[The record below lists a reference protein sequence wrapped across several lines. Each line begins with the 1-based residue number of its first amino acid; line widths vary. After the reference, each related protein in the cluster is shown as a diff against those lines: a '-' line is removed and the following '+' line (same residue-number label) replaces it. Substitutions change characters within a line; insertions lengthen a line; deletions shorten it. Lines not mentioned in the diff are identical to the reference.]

1 MLRDYQQTICE
12 RTIRSLKRHRSVM
25 VQMPT
30 GTGKTVT
37 LAALLRQY
45 SLPVG
50 KQTSQADLLI
60 VAHTRELIEQI
71 KTTLRRMELDVAHIH
86 VESIQTVS
94 RRIASDRISI
104 RPSLVI
110 IDEAHHA
117 LANTY
122 QLLWKQ
128 WPKARFLGLTA
139 TPYRLNG
146 AGFTDL
152 FDELILSDSIALF
165 IAQGWLS
172 PFDYYSIPSDSEE
185 SRAID
190 SFKKRNVDGDY
201 QTKEMREVL
210 DVRPTIQRL
219 YDSLLEFASG
229 CKGIV
234 YAIDIA
240 HAEHIATFFCSKGL
254 AAKAISAATP
264 KQQRISDLAKFRAG
278 EIQVL
283 VNVDL
288 FSEGFD
294 CPDVGFIQLARPTL
308 SLAKYLQ
315 MVGRGLRRHD
325 GKACCIILDNVG
337 LYRRFGLPSDHR
349 DWKTFFEGDLKQAEV
364 LDQSLYS
371 LRSAD
376 ICLSQFA
383 IVGDTVDVPLI
394 QITHH
399 ELIGQMVQERSDFVQ
414 KGKNWTDN
422 RNGITFHASPVSL
435 LFRGVELSTAD
446 GETFYP
452 RIRSAYIRPDKGIN
466 RRCLQMQVGYGL
478 FWQGLLIPGNLP
490 NRVFEME
497 KRYKSGFRIF
507 HDEKGER
514 YVQTSPD
521 DPLRAI
527 PDEQQLNQWMESWEI
542 AQEKWQIDV
551 HYMTQYRTA
560 KYDLLMKAIRHDPT
574 QVVYLDADI
583 AQVKD
588 EDHRLCWID
597 RRTGFV
603 HYSRPRLFKRGF
615 LEILQEEDL
624 LFVRNV
630 RDESCRP
637 FRNHMIVADDEIAVI
652 EDRLYVRNEC
662 CMGCYKVKYRSDDF
676 TYFRTGTNRYQR
688 DYDTNVEIIHKPGS
702 VPMIKISLK

>member
-1 MLRDYQQTICE
+1 MLRDYQQSICE
-12 RTIRSLKRHRSVM
+12 RTLRSLKRHRSVM

-37 LAALLRQY
+37 LAALLQAY
-45 SLPVG
+45 SVPVG
-50 KQTSQADLLI
+50 KLSSQPDLLI

-71 KTTLRRMELDVAHIH
+71 KSTIRRMELDASHIH

-104 RPSLVI
+104 QPSFVI

-117 LANTY
+117 LASTY

-152 FDELILSDSIALF
+152 FDDLILSDSIAHF
-165 IAQGWLS
+165 IAEGWLS
-172 PFDYYSIPSDSEE
+172 PFDYYSIPSDSVE
-185 SRAID
+185 SQAIA

-201 QTKEMREVL
+201 QTKEMRDVL

-219 YDSLLEFASG
+219 FQSLQEYVAG

-234 YAIDIA
+234 YAIDIT
-240 HAEHIATFFCSKGL
+240 HAEHIAEFYSSKGL

-264 KQQRISDLAKFRAG
+264 KQERKAYLARFRTG

-294 CPDVGFIQLARPTL
+294 CPDVEFIQLARPTL

-315 MVGRGLRRHD
+315 MVGRGLRRHE
-325 GKACCIILDNVG
+325 GKVCCVILDNVG
-337 LYRRFGLPSDHR
+337 LYRHFGLPSDDR
-349 DWKTFFEGDLKQAEV
+349 DWENYFRGDQNQVEALE
-364 LDQSLYS
+364 QSVMA
-371 LRSAD
+371 LRSVD
-376 ICLSQFA
+376 TDLSQVA
-383 IVGDTVDVPLI
+383 SSVNEKDVSLI
-394 QITHH
+394 QITSH
-399 ELIGQMVQERSDFVQ
+399 EQIGRKVQEQSDFVQ
-414 KGKNWTDN
+414 KSKRWTDL
-422 RNGITFHASPVSL
+422 RNGITYQARPVSL

-446 GETFYP
+446 GELFYP
-452 RIRSAYIRPDKGIN
+452 RIRSSYIRPEKGIS

-490 NRVFEME
+490 DRVFEME
-497 KRYKSGFRIF
+497 RRYKSGFRIF
-507 HDEKGER
+507 HDERGDR
-514 YVQTSPD
+514 YIQTSPD
-521 DPLRAI
+521 DPLQII
-527 PDEQQLNQWMESWEI
+527 PNEAYLHQWMESWEV
-542 AQEKWQIDV
+542 AREKWEEDIR
-551 HYMTQYRTA
+551 YIIRARTTA
-560 KYDLLMKAIRHDPT
+560 YELLMKSIRQHQT
-574 QVVYLDADI
+574 EVVYLEGDI
-583 AQVKD
+583 AQVLD
-588 EDHRLCWID
+588 QDRRPCWID

-603 HYSRPRLFKRGF
+603 HYSKPRLFKRGF
-615 LEILQEEDL
+615 LEILQEDDMF
-624 LFVRNV
+624 FVRNV
-630 RDESCRP
+630 RDESCHP
-637 FRNHMIVADDEIAVI
+637 FMNHMLVADDEIAVI
-652 EDRLYVRNEC
+652 EDRLYVRNEY

-688 DYDTNVEIIHKPGS
+688 DYDTDVEITHKPGS
-702 VPMIKISLK
+702 APTIRLSLK

>member
-12 RTIRSLKRHRSVM
+12 RTLRSLKRHRSVM

-37 LAALLRQY
+37 LATLLQAY
-45 SLPVG
+45 SVPVG
-50 KQTSQADLLI
+50 KQSAQPDLLI

-71 KTTLRRMELDVAHIH
+71 KSTIRRMELDASHIY

-104 RPSLVI
+104 QPSFVI

-117 LANTY
+117 LASTY

-152 FDELILSDSIALF
+152 FDRLITSDSITRFMAD
-165 IAQGWLS
+165 GWLS
-172 PFDYYSIPSDSEE
+172 PFDYYSIPLDSAE
-185 SRAID
+185 SQAIA
-190 SFKKRNVDGDY
+190 SFKKRNIDGDY
-201 QTKEMREVL
+201 QTKEMRDLL

-219 YDSLLEFASG
+219 YASQMEFASG
-229 CKGIV
+229 RKGIV
-234 YAIDIA
+234 YAIDIT
-240 HAEHIATFFCSKGL
+240 HAEHIAEFYRSKGL
-254 AAKAISAATP
+254 SAKSISAATP
-264 KQQRISDLAKFRAG
+264 KLERKVDLAKFRTG

-294 CPDVGFIQLARPTL
+294 CPDVEFIQLARPTL

-315 MVGRGLRRHD
+315 MVGRGLRRHE

-337 LYRRFGLPSDHR
+337 LYRRFGLPSDDR
-349 DWKTFFEGDLKQAEV
+349 DWNTYFRGDQQQVET
-364 LDQSLYS
+364 LDQSVMA
-371 LRSAD
+371 LRSVD
-376 ICLSQFA
+376 TDLSQSTRNA
-383 IVGDTVDVPLI
+383 NGRDASLI
-394 QITHH
+394 QITSH
-399 ELIGQMVQERSDFVQ
+399 EQIGRMVREQSDFVQ
-414 KGKNWTDN
+414 KKQGWTDS
-422 RNGITFHASPVSL
+422 RNGIIYQARPVSM

-446 GETFYP
+446 GEQFYP
-452 RIRSAYIRPDKGIN
+452 RIRSAYIRPDKGIS

-490 NRVFEME
+490 DRVFEME

-507 HDEKGER
+507 HDERGER
-514 YVQTSPD
+514 YIQTSPD
-521 DPLRAI
+521 DPLQII
-527 PDEQQLNQWMESWEI
+527 PNEVYLNQWMESWEV
-542 AQEKWQIDV
+542 AREKWQEDLR
-551 HYMTQYRTA
+551 YMIRARTA
-560 KYDLLMKAIRHDPT
+560 AYDHLMQAIQQHRT
-574 QVVYLDADI
+574 EVVYLDGDI
-583 AQVKD
+583 AQVMD
-588 EDHRLCWID
+588 ASRPSCWID

-603 HYSRPRLFKRGF
+603 HYSQPHLFKRGF
-615 LEILQEEDL
+615 LEILQEDDM

-637 FRNHMIVADDEIAVI
+637 FKNHMLVADDEIAMI
-652 EDRLYVRNEC
+652 EDRLYV
-662 CMGCYKVKYRSDDF
+662 
-676 TYFRTGTNRYQR
+676 
-688 DYDTNVEIIHKPGS
+688 
-702 VPMIKISLK
+702 

>member
-1 MLRDYQQTICE
+1 
-12 RTIRSLKRHRSVM
+12 M

-37 LAALLRQY
+37 LAALLQAY
-45 SLPVG
+45 SVPVG
-50 KQTSQADLLI
+50 KLSSQPDLLI

-71 KTTLRRMELDVAHIH
+71 KSTIRRMELDASHIH

-104 RPSLVI
+104 QPSFVI
-110 IDEAHHA
+110 IDEAHHT
-117 LANTY
+117 LASTY

-152 FDELILSDSIALF
+152 FDDLILSDSIAHF
-165 IAQGWLS
+165 IAEGWLS

-185 SRAID
+185 SRAIALL
-190 SFKKRNVDGDY
+190 KKRNVDGDY
-201 QTKEMREVL
+201 QTKEMRDVL

-219 YDSLLEFASG
+219 FQSLQEYVAG

-234 YAIDIA
+234 YAIDIT
-240 HAEHIATFFCSKGL
+240 HAEHIAEFYSSKGL

-264 KQQRISDLAKFRAG
+264 KQERKVDLARFRTG

-294 CPDVGFIQLARPTL
+294 CPDVEFIQLARPTL

-315 MVGRGLRRHD
+315 MVGRGLRRHE
-325 GKACCIILDNVG
+325 GKACCVILDNVG
-337 LYRRFGLPSDHR
+337 LYRRFGLPSDDR
-349 DWKTFFEGDLKQAEV
+349 DWKNYFRGEQNQVEALE
-364 LDQSLYS
+364 QSVMA
-371 LRSAD
+371 LRSVD
-376 ICLSQFA
+376 TDLSQVA
-383 IVGDTVDVPLI
+383 SSVNGKDVSLI
-394 QITHH
+394 QITSH
-399 ELIGQMVQERSDFVQ
+399 EQIGRKVQEQSDFVQ
-414 KGKNWTDN
+414 KSKRWTDL
-422 RNGITFHASPVSL
+422 RNGITYQARPVSL

-446 GETFYP
+446 GELFYP
-452 RIRSAYIRPDKGIN
+452 RIRSSYIRPEKGIS

-490 NRVFEME
+490 DRVFEME

-507 HDEKGER
+507 HDERGDR
-514 YVQTSPD
+514 YIQTSPD
-521 DPLRAI
+521 DPLQII
-527 PDEQQLNQWMESWEI
+527 PNEAYLHQWMESWEV
-542 AQEKWQIDV
+542 AREKWEEDIR
-551 HYMTQYRTA
+551 YIIRARTA
-560 KYDLLMKAIRHDPT
+560 AYELLMKSIRQHQT
-574 QVVYLDADI
+574 EVVYLEGDI
-583 AQVKD
+583 AQVMD
-588 EDHRLCWID
+588 QNRRPCWID

-603 HYSRPRLFKRGF
+603 HYSKPRLFKRGF
-615 LEILQEEDL
+615 LEILQEDDMF
-624 LFVRNV
+624 FVRNV
-630 RDESCRP
+630 RDESCHP
-637 FRNHMIVADDEIAVI
+637 FMNHMLVADDEIAVI
-652 EDRLYVRNEC
+652 EDRLYVRNEY

-688 DYDTNVEIIHKPGS
+688 DYDTDVEITHKPGS
-702 VPMIKISLK
+702 APTIRLSLK

>member
-12 RTIRSLKRHRSVM
+12 RTLRSLKRHRSVM

-37 LAALLRQY
+37 LAALLQVY
-45 SLPVG
+45 AIPVG
-50 KQTSQADLLI
+50 KQSSQPDLLI

-71 KTTLRRMELDVAHIH
+71 KSTIRRMELDVSHIH

-94 RRIASDRISI
+94 RRIATDRISI

-152 FDELILSDSIALF
+152 FDDLILSDSIAHF
-165 IAQGWLS
+165 IAEGWLS
-172 PFDYYSIPSDSEE
+172 PFDYYSIPSDSDEI
-185 SRAID
+185 RAIAL
-190 SFKKRNVDGDY
+190 FKKRNIDGDY
-201 QTKEMREVL
+201 QTKEMRDVL

-219 YDSLLEFASG
+219 YHSLQEFVAG

-234 YAIDIA
+234 YAIDIT
-240 HAEHIATFFCSKGL
+240 HAEHIAEFYSSKGL

-264 KQQRISDLAKFRAG
+264 KQERKADLAKFRTG

-294 CPDVGFIQLARPTL
+294 CPDVEFIQLARPTL

-315 MVGRGLRRHD
+315 MVGRGLRRHE

-337 LYRRFGLPSDHR
+337 LYRRFGLPSDDR
-349 DWKTFFEGDLKQAEV
+349 DWKTYFSGEQQQVEA
-364 LDQSLYS
+364 LDQSVVA
-371 LRSAD
+371 LRSVD
-376 ICLSQFA
+376 TDLSQSVRKA
-383 IVGDTVDVPLI
+383 NGKDTSLI
-394 QITHH
+394 QITSH
-399 ELIGQMVQERSDFVQ
+399 EQIGRMVQEQSDFVQ
-414 KGKNWTDN
+414 KKQSWTDP
-422 RNGITFHASPVSL
+422 RNGITYQARPVSM

-446 GETFYP
+446 GEQFYP
-452 RIRSAYIRPDKGIN
+452 RIRSAYIRPDKGIS

-490 NRVFEME
+490 DRVFEME
-497 KRYKSGFRIF
+497 KRHKSGFRIF
-507 HDEKGER
+507 HDERGER
-514 YVQTSPD
+514 YIQTSPD
-521 DPLRAI
+521 DPLRII
-527 PDEQQLNQWMESWEI
+527 PNEEAFTRWFESWEV
-542 AQEKWQIDV
+542 AREKWQE
-551 HYMTQYRTA
+551 
-560 KYDLLMKAIRHDPT
+560 DLRYIIRARSEEYHRLMELIHRHKT
-574 QVVYLDADI
+574 EVTYLDGDI
-583 AQVKD
+583 AQVMG
-588 EDHRLCWID
+588 ENRLPCWID

-603 HYSRPRLFKRGF
+603 HYSQPRLFKRGF
-615 LEILQEEDL
+615 LEILQEDSM

-630 RDESCRP
+630 RDESRYP
-637 FRNHMIVADDEIAVI
+637 FMNHMLVADDEIAMI
-652 EDRLYVRNEC
+652 EDRLYLRNEC

-676 TYFRTGTNRYQR
+676 TFFRTGTNRYQR
-688 DYDTNVEIIHKPGS
+688 DYDTDVEIIHKPGS
-702 VPMIKISLK
+702 APTVKLSLK